1 MAHLNMVERT
11 QREEATQSGHLERIA
26 AGWSVASAKLGLRA
40 RVHGKQEWQVA
51 DVSERR
57 DLSLESRSKGT
68 ARHPVRTE
76 RERGAESLLARFVEG
91 DEQALADLYDDTNRI
106 VYGLA
111 LRILGEPSAAED
123 VTLDVYMQV
132 WRTAGSYESGRGT
145 VLAWLATLVRSRAV
159 DSLRRRKARRAELED
174 NFDEVTNLSD
184 SRFCP
189 ELASME
195 AGRSRVVRKAI
206 DQLSPDQREAI
217 ELAYFSGLT
226 HVEAAVQM
234 GLPLGTVKTRIRSGM
249 LQLRKI
255 LEAYAGAL

>member
-1 MAHLNMVERT
+1 V
-11 QREEATQSGHLERIA
+11 
-26 AGWSVASAKLGLRA
+26 
-40 RVHGKQEWQVA
+40 
-51 DVSERR
+51 
-57 DLSLESRSKGT
+57 
-68 ARHPVRTE
+68 RHPGRSENE
-76 RERGAESLLARFVEG
+76 REAETLLVRLASG
-91 DEQALADLYDDTNRI
+91 DEQALSDLYDGTNRI

-123 VTLDVYMQV
+123 VTMDVYMQV
-132 WRTAGSYESGRGT
+132 WRTAGSYEPERGT
-145 VLAWLATLVRSRAV
+145 VLTWLATLVRSRAI

-174 NFDEVTNLSD
+174 NVDEVVNLSD

-189 ELASME
+189 ELASLE
-195 AGRSRVVRKAI
+195 VGRSRIVREAI

-226 HVEAAVQM
+226 HTEAAVQL